1 MIIRKSTPADL
12 PRLLVITELARQFM
26 AETGNPNQWR
36 SGYPTSELL
45 LRDMA
50 KGNSYVCEEDGL
62 GVVATFY
69 FGIEEEPT
77 YAELSGGQW
86 LNDEPYGVIHRLAS
100 SGEVRGVARFVFDWC
115 CNQVENI
122 RVDTHADNRKM
133 QELLTSFGFT
143 RCGVIIAS
151 DGYPRFAYQRTA
163 R

>member
-1 MIIRKSTPADL
+1 M
-12 PRLLVITELARQFM
+12 
-26 AETGNPNQWR
+26 
-36 SGYPTSELL
+36 
-45 LRDMA
+45 
-50 KGNSYVCEEDGL
+50 
-62 GVVATFY
+62 
-69 FGIEEEPT
+69 
-77 YAELSGGQW
+77 
-86 LNDEPYGVIHRLAS
+86 NDEPYGVIHRLAS
-100 SGEVRGVARFVFDWC
+100 GGEVRGVARFVFDWC

>member
-1 MIIRKSTPADL
+1 
-12 PRLLVITELARQFM
+12 M

-36 SGYPTSELL
+36 LGYPTSELL
-45 LRDMA
+45 LGDMA
-50 KGNSYVCEEDGL
+50 KGNSYVCEEEGL
-62 GVVATFY
+62 GIVATFY

-77 YAELSGGQW
+77 YAELRDGQW

-100 SGEVRGVARFVFDWC
+100 GGEVRGVARFVFDWC

-151 DGYPRFAYQRTA
+151 DGYPRFAYQRIV

>member
-1 MIIRKSTPADL
+1 MIIRKSAPADL

-45 LRDMA
+45 LEDMA
-50 KGNSYVCEEDGL
+50 KGNSYVCEEEGL

-69 FGIEEEPT
+69 FGVEEEPT

-86 LNDEPYGVIHRLAS
+86 L

-115 CNQVENI
+115 SNQVENI

-151 DGYPRFAYQRTA
+151 DGYPRFAYQRMA